1 MSNQR
6 PGKMHR
12 AGAND
17 NGLRDMQIRN
27 FFRTS
32 NQLLE
37 DTGNEDAAFYFEQ
50 VEEHISNGGSIYTDD
65 RQSISR
71 ILGC

>member
-6 PGKMHR
+6 AGKMHR

-17 NGLRDMQIRN
+17 SLRDMQLRN
-27 FFRTS
+27 FFRMAK
-32 NQLLE
+32 QMLE
-37 DTGNEDAAFYFEQ
+37 ETKNEDAAFYFEQ
-50 VEEHISNGGSIYTDD
+50 IEDHISEGGSILTDD
-65 RQSISR
+65 RQKISR

>member
-32 NQLLE
+32 KQLLE

-50 VEEHISNGGSIYTDD
+50 VEEHIQKGGNIMSDDYTTVG
-65 RQSISR
+65 R
-71 ILGC
+71 ILGI